1 MLKECIADAKTIRET
16 AIANAKVALEE
27 AFTPQLTAMFAER
40 LNELELEEAETEKE
54 PIDEMYGIEE
64 DFNLEE
70 ILAELSMEE
79 GDEEPMKEEGMYTE
93 ELDEDLDF
101 EDMSDEALEKV
112 VLQVIDDMIA
122 SGKLM
127 PGEGEEEGEEGDE
140 MEDMEDMDDE
150 EIDEEINLEEL
161 LAEMDSMEEETSMK
175 EGVFGI
181 AKKIADKV
189 SGVFKDKRYVK
200 AQETFFSQP
209 EVVKLMDELEQAKA
223 AKDKEKEVEIQK
235 KMTELILKFKSRA
248 KEFDLQDDTADL
260 AKTLTY
266 AYTKYNVDP
275 NLKGLAAIGSGV
287 SSGNI
292 ALGEIDST
300 ELEEAYAAIAELRNE
315 LNEINLLNAKL
326 LYTNKIFKAKNLT
339 ESEKIKVLNT
349 FDKAETVKEVKLV
362 FETLTES
369 FKATTAKKN
378 PIKESLGS
386 ASKTI
391 STATPKQPIIES
403 NEAFARMQRL
413 AGLKK

>member
-161 LAEMDSMEEETSMK
+161 LAEMDSMEEETEEVKESLFDKIKSFFGSVLTNFENENKDVITKYENSKKTKEDKIEFIDALNNWGRKNQIEGPFLQAARTAASEKYKLGLSSGGTTASM
-175 EGVFGI
+175 G
-181 AKKIADKV
+181 
-189 SGVFKDKRYVK
+189 
-200 AQETFFSQP
+200 TF
-209 EVVKLMDELEQAKA
+209 EE
-223 AKDKEKEVEIQK
+223 
-235 KMTELILKFKSRA
+235 A
-248 KEFDLQDDTADL
+248 KEMEDTI
-260 AKTLTY
+260 
-266 AYTKYNVDP
+266 N
-275 NLKGLAAIGSGV
+275 
-287 SSGNI
+287 
-292 ALGEIDST
+292 
-300 ELEEAYAAIAELRNE
+300 ELRNE

-349 FDKAETVKEVKLV
+349 FDKAESVKEVKLV

-391 STATPKQPIIES
+391 GTATPKQPIIEA